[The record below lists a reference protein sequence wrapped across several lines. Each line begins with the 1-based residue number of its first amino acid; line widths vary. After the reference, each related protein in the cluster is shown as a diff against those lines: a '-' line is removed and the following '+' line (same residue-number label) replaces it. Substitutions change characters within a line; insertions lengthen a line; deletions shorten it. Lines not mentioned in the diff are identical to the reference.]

1 MTEYTINLTTAENLA
16 LSYEAASQQEWIDNV
31 VHNRCRIAIDDIV
44 KIAIEKCFE
53 QNIQVPP
60 NKEDTVVLAFE
71 QGWVTSAADR
81 SAEAEKL
88 PTPE

>member
-53 QNIQVPP
+53 QNIQVPAS
-60 NKEDTVVLAFE
+60 KEETVILAFE
-71 QGWVTSAADR
+71 HGWVISAAER
-81 SAEAEKL
+81 SAEEDKL